1 MRLIL
6 ASASP
11 RRRDLLTAAGLVFD
25 VEPSLYDETLHTRP
39 SSPQAAAVDLAVGK
53 ALAVARQHAG
63 EHAVVLAADTIVAVG
78 PDDSFELLGKPVDAE
93 DERRMLRLLSNSR
106 HQVVT
111 GVCVVDCRGVPVG
124 VGPGL
129 RTGVETTYVTMRT
142 LSSADIEAYV
152 ATDEWRD
159 KAGGYAIQDGADR
172 FVTCLEGGGR
182 DNVVGLPVALA
193 LRLIAEGLAPTRS
206 AP

>member
-11 RRRDLLTAAGLVFD
+11 RRRELLTAAGLVFE
-25 VEPSLYDETLHTRP
+25 VEPSLYDETLHTPP
-39 SSPQAAAVDLAVGK
+39 SSPQAAALDLAAGK
-53 ALAVARQHAG
+53 AMAVARQHAG
-63 EHAVVLAADTIVAVG
+63 ENAVVLAADTIVAVG
-78 PDDSFELLGKPVDAE
+78 TADAFELLGKPADEA

-111 GVCVVDCRGVPVG
+111 GVCAVHCRDLSSATTPR
-124 VGPGL
+124 L
-129 RTGVETTYVTMRT
+129 HTGAETTFVTMRA
-142 LSSADIEAYV
+142 LSVDDIEGYI

-172 FVTCLEGGGR
+172 FVTRLEGGGR

-193 LRLIAEGLAPTRS
+193 LRLIRAAEGPA
-206 AP
+206 

>member
-1 MRLIL
+1 
-6 ASASP
+6 
-11 RRRDLLTAAGLVFD
+11 
-25 VEPSLYDETLHTRP
+25 
-39 SSPQAAAVDLAVGK
+39 VGK

-111 GVCVVDCRGVPVG
+111 GVCAVDCRGVPVG
-124 VGPGL
+124 VGPGGAGPGL
-129 RTGVETTYVTMRT
+129 RTGVETTYVTMRA
-142 LSSADIEAYV
+142 LSVEDIEAYV

-193 LRLIAEGLAPTRS
+193 LRLISEGLAPTPS

>member
-1 MRLIL
+1 MIL

-111 GVCVVDCRGVPVG
+111 GVCAVDCRGVPVG
-124 VGPGL
+124 AGPGL
-129 RTGVETTYVTMRT
+129 RTGVETTYVTMRA

-172 FVTCLEGGGR
+172 FVTRLEGGGR